1 MAVVYREFNADLL
14 YRNAVPLRSLIAD
27 TNTAARRFYIY
38 EGRDLDFG
46 YLASCAGYDTLLW
59 SAHAR
64 LAAEVG
70 LYHVLKSHP
79 RRTRDPKV
87 AMLFYV
93 PVFEYMSFKLANL
106 CGGNSSHG
114 ERMRAASAALHA
126 SPHWQASGGRDH
138 FVLSTA
144 FNHPTSIV
152 TRTLPLSKALRCSM
166 AGRYKSFSLA
176 YPRSAKSSWGVCA
189 IEAPYV
195 SPVQAS
201 LAEGA
206 RRMALASPIARS
218 STHARPILLHF
229 AGGLDV
235 CCYGHAA
242 RCAVG
247 QLLVAALDPQTADV
261 LLRPQMPTSR
271 SLAGPC
277 LLRTVSALLA
287 KYRRLQAAARA
298 SGLGHL
304 GELAARLAAQL
315 EWNSSSSGD
324 GGSSGGGGGGS
335 SGSGS
340 SSDDSSS
347 RSTAMSSSGDSKVL
361 PPRRRMAGT
370 LAKIERGGLAA
381 DAASSALA
389 RLTPNSHGTS
399 LSAELL
405 RQTELE
411 MAQVCAS
418 TSIAASSAVRTAP
431 PCALS
436 VAQPNRPLHR
446 PLHRTTAHSTARSTA
461 RSTSDG
467 AALSMYIA

>member
-195 SPVQAS
+195 LPS
-201 LAEGA
+201 
-206 RRMALASPIARS
+206 
-218 STHARPILLHF
+218 
-229 AGGLDV
+229 
-235 CCYGHAA
+235 
-242 RCAVG
+242 
-247 QLLVAALDPQTADV
+247 
-261 LLRPQMPTSR
+261 
-271 SLAGPC
+271 
-277 LLRTVSALLA
+277 LLA
-287 KYRRLQAAARA
+287 F
-298 SGLGHL
+298 
-304 GELAARLAAQL
+304 
-315 EWNSSSSGD
+315 
-324 GGSSGGGGGGS
+324 
-335 SGSGS
+335 
-340 SSDDSSS
+340 
-347 RSTAMSSSGDSKVL
+347 
-361 PPRRRMAGT
+361 
-370 LAKIERGGLAA
+370 
-381 DAASSALA
+381 
-389 RLTPNSHGTS
+389 
-399 LSAELL
+399 AELL
-405 RQTELE
+405 GRIETNGRPRVAEAEQMRAHAATLRALYPQVLAPRLSHDDEWLGLE
-411 MAQVCAS
+411 PWYASACGADWLAACFTDANQGPAQ
-418 TSIAASSAVRTAP
+418 
-431 PCALS
+431 
-436 VAQPNRPLHR
+436 
-446 PLHRTTAHSTARSTA
+446 
-461 RSTSDG
+461 
-467 AALSMYIA
+467 